1 MPKKL
6 PQTLTNTQIE
16 ILEDF
21 PVGMT
26 TKELLSFRKYLL
38 LFLKQKIDDDVDTI
52 VKKKKITQS
61 KLDSTLNTHIKR
73 KK

>member
-1 MPKKL
+1 MTKKL
-6 PQTLTNTQIE
+6 PQVLNNTQIE

-38 LFLKQKIDDDVDTI
+38 LYLKQKIDDDVDAI
-52 VKKKKITQS
+52 VKKKKMDQS
-61 KLDSTLNTHIKR
+61 KLDITLNSHIKR

>member
-6 PQTLTNTQIE
+6 SQTLTNTQIE

-38 LFLKQKIDDDVDTI
+38 LYLKQKIDVDVDAI
-52 VKKKKITQS
+52 IKKKKIDQS
-61 KLDSTLNTHIKR
+61 KLDITLNTHIKR